1 LLGGLKLVVR
11 LRVGMFDGFEMKR
24 KLRHYEVVLCVWS
37 WHLIYDEILQSWET
51 KKVYSRPFY
60 MLVVRKVKL
69 SQLVGSM
76 QAS

>member
-1 LLGGLKLVVR
+1 
-11 LRVGMFDGFEMKR
+11 MFDGIEMMR

-37 WHLIYDEILQSWET
+37 WHLIYDQILQFWET
-51 KKVYSRPFY
+51 KKIYSRPYY
-60 MLVVRKVKL
+60 MLVARKMRL